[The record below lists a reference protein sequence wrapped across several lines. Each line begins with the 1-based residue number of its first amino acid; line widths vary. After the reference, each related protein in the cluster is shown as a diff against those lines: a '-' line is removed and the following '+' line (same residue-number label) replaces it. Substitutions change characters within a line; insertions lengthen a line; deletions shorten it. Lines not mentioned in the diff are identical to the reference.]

1 MTALDSMTGVLPIV
15 VVAGAATM
23 ITKSMFG
30 ATRPEPR
37 RRKSRRSKQ
46 TQRRPSLFSGIGDF
60 SNLGPMGR

>member
-1 MTALDSMTGVLPIV
+1 MSALDSMTSILPVV

-37 RRKSRRSKQ
+37 RRKSRRSKR
-46 TQRRPSLFSGIGDF
+46 TQRRLSYGPGLGNF
-60 SNLGPMGR
+60 SNLGF